1 MSENDERNAI
11 IESMSNVFGIDL
23 NKVSIKTEYG
33 LIYLYL
39 NEENAKKY
47 IFHFGINPLQIV
59 IFIDKYFN
67 YHYPKL
73 TELNKESAQSIVK
86 NLREK
91 FGIVDKDI
99 FIYAY
104 PTEGCDDRLAIN
116 RVKKFKKRKKSV
128 F

>member
-1 MSENDERNAI
+1 MSENDERNAV

-23 NKVSIKTEYG
+23 NKISIKTEYSFV
-33 LIYLYL
+33 YLYL

-67 YHYPKL
+67 YHFRNLAK
-73 TELNKESAQSIVK
+73 LNKESAQSVVK

-104 PTEGCDDRLAIN
+104 PTEGWDDRLAID
-116 RVKKFKKRKKSV
+116 RVKKI
-128 F
+128 